1 MRRPAEVF
9 TAYCPER
16 LAVCRPGLREL
27 WVASC
32 PGVGHFSELWAPRC
46 LAGVVER
53 RSDLSAECCLC
64 VVVERRSVLS
74 AECRLCVVV
83 ERRSDPSVECCLCV
97 VVERCSDLSAE
108 CRLCVVVGRRS
119 DPSVECCLSVVV
131 ERRSDPSVECC
142 LSVVV
147 ERHPEVAEEYSW
159 ELWVAYCLWAGC
171 CLELRAPPCLGV
183 GRHSALLEAAMAS
196 PQEREPVRVYSP
208 TACRLG
214 SRHRSLRL

>member
-83 ERRSDPSVECCLCV
+83 
-97 VVERCSDLSAE
+97 
-108 CRLCVVVGRRS
+108 G
-119 DPSVECCLSVVV
+119 
-131 ERRSDPSVECC
+131 RRSDPSVECC